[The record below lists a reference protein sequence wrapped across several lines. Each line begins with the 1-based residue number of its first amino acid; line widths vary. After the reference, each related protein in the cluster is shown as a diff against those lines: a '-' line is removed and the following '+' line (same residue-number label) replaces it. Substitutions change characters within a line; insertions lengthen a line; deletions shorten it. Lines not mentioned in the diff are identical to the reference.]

1 MRWARSKPSVAA
13 RWRPNNVT
21 RRVPEPSRLLPLA
34 VALLLCAGTICRAA
48 TAPDCRSEEAT
59 LTKDEADLPRLEVAS
74 PADRPITCITLE
86 TIIAFAGR
94 LKAHVAHCPASGYAQ
109 SAGGWEMTRI
119 DYVKR
124 FADNRCKRTF

>member
-1 MRWARSKPSVAA
+1 MSWRAGLPS
-13 RWRPNNVT
+13 
-21 RRVPEPSRLLPLA
+21 
-34 VALLLCAGTICRAA
+34 ALLILCWSAGPAA
-48 TAPDCRSEEAT
+48 GAAPACGAEEAA
-59 LTKDEADLPRLEVAS
+59 LAKDETELPRLEVAS

-94 LKAHVAHCPASGYAQ
+94 LKTHVARCPASGYVS
-109 SAGGWEMTRI
+109 SAGVWEATRI